1 MIPGRHRDVL
11 NPMLNRILCGTAATL
26 FVALSVAQGYTPK
39 VAPSGLELDSAA
51 VRKELNLNDAQ
62 ESAITKII
70 AKFVVHHEGFISFAP
85 GTDLDDLS
93 RELQSPLTD
102 YQRKQLKEI
111 WLRDEGALALFD
123 PEVAKAVGL
132 TPAQRERLAKI
143 NLDMEFES
151 GRAAGGREV
160 KEYSRITA
168 PIRQKSYKVMLA
180 ELTPEQR
187 RKWNALRDDEVGSK
201 RRRYPSP

>member
-1 MIPGRHRDVL
+1 
-11 NPMLNRILCGTAATL
+11 MLNRLLCGAAATL

-51 VRKELNLNDAQ
+51 VRKELNLNNAQ
-62 ESAITKII
+62 ESTIVKILDRN
-70 AKFVVHHEGFISFAP
+70 VMRHDGFISFAP

-93 RELQSPLTD
+93 RQLQAPLTEG
-102 YQRKQLKEI
+102 QRNQLRKL
-111 WLRDEGALALFD
+111 WLRNEGALALFD

-132 TPAQRERLAKI
+132 TPDQKERLAKI

-151 GRAAGGREV
+151 GRAAGGREI

-168 PIRQKSYKVMLA
+168 PIRQKSYKLMLA

-187 RKWNALRDDEVGSK
+187 GKWNALCGTSR
-201 RRRYPSP
+201 